1 MKKEHKKSYSLSSGY
16 SYGSGDGYGYGYG
29 SGDGCGDGYGSGS
42 GYGDGYGLGSK
53 VRNQIEL
60 NILSHIPDS
69 DLPLFIGEWE
79 FEETKKLFEQRLKS

>member
-1 MKKEHKKSYSLSSGY
+1 MSNNKSGH
-16 SYGSGDGYGYGYG
+16 GYG
-29 SGDGCGDGYGSGS
+29 SGFGDGDGSADGSGFGHGYDDGSGYGDEEGDGYGSGS
-42 GYGDGYGLGSK
+42 EEKKL
-53 VRNQIEL
+53 QIEL